1 MRLAF
6 LTSQLTLGGAERQLV
21 RTAAHLAGAG
31 AEVLVVST
39 TPTHTALDAER
50 VDLSAL
56 PGLRVATID
65 ASSRRERL
73 TEAHRMLR
81 GARPDVLVGWLQSA
95 TVWGPALAI
104 AARVPTFRL
113 AERNALSGYSAAW
126 RRARLAAAR
135 YGDRVV
141 ANSESA
147 ATEWRSAAPWA
158 DVRHARNFPPPVFGP
173 SPAGRGGPVRL
184 VVVGRL
190 VHQKGIDTAIDA
202 LALARARGLDAEL
215 TVVGRDYDDGR
226 TSGMLADRARAA
238 GVEQAVRWRAPD
250 LQGVSDVRA
259 FADVLLVPSRWEGN
273 SNVLAEGLA
282 AGLPVLA
289 TDAVATPSPGITFPT
304 VPADDAEALATAMV
318 EQAWESTSVEA
329 GVWDDWAAAAGR
341 EAVHAWLDG

>member
-6 LTSQLTLGGAERQLV
+6 LTSQLTVGGAERQLV

-39 TPTHTALDAER
+39 TPARTALDAER
-50 VDLSAL
+50 VDLAAL
-56 PGLRVATID
+56 PGLRVVTVD
-65 ASSRRERL
+65 ASSRRARL
-73 TEAHRMLR
+73 TEADRVLR
-81 GARPDVLVGWLQSA
+81 AARPDVLVGWLQSA
-95 TVWGPALAI
+95 TVWGPALAV
-104 AARVPTFRL
+104 AARIPTFRL
-113 AERNALSGYSAAW
+113 AERNALSGYSRPW
-126 RRARLAAAR
+126 RHGRVMAAR

-147 ATEWRSAAPWA
+147 AAEWRAAAPWA
-158 DVRHARNFPPPVFGP
+158 DVRYARNFPPPVFDPPPG
-173 SPAGRGGPVRL
+173 GRDGPVRL

-215 TVVGRDYDDGR
+215 TVVGRDYDGGR
-226 TSGMLADRARAA
+226 TSAMLADRVRAA
-238 GVEQAVRWRAPD
+238 GVDAAVRWRAPD

-289 TDAVATPSPGITFPT
+289 TDAVATPSPGISFPT
-304 VPADDAEALATAMV
+304 VPADDADAMAAAMV
-318 EQAWESTSVEA
+318 GRAWESTSVEH
-329 GVWDDWAAAAGR
+329 GVWNDWATAAGR
-341 EAVHAWLDG
+341 EAERAWF